1 MAPCSYYYYFRCEY
15 GCVNDRSCGRVG
27 VASVVVASVVVA
39 SVVVA
44 SVVVASVVVASVVVA
59 SVGVASVGAA
69 SVGAASVGFKS
80 AWLCVNNDYITYDY
94 VPASCSIGGIACM

>member
-1 MAPCSYYYYFRCEY
+1 MAPCSYYFRCEY
-15 GCVNDRSCGRVG
+15 GCANDRSCGRVG
-27 VASVVVASVVVA
+27 
-39 SVVVA
+39 VA

-80 AWLCVNNDYITYDY
+80 AWLCVNNDYITYHY
-94 VPASCSIGGIACM
+94 VPASCSIGDIACM